1 MSGSIKSKFDLT
13 GKVAIVT
20 GSSKG
25 IGASMAMGLAE
36 FGAQV
41 VISSRKQDA
50 VDELASQFKQ
60 QGLEV
65 TALACHVGKEEQRK
79 ALVDE
84 VLTKLGRI
92 DILINNAAINPYYGP
107 ITNMDVG
114 AYRKTQEVN
123 VEACLSMSNLVH
135 SSMKEN
141 GGGSIIHI
149 SSIESFHPGQ
159 GMSAYSI
166 SKAALNML
174 TQAQAKEWGR
184 FGIRVN
190 AIAPGLIKTKFSQAL
205 WQNEALMQHIK
216 QNVPAGRAADPDEM
230 AGLAVFLAS
239 DAASYCTGGVYVADG
254 GFMLSGG
261 L

>member
-1 MSGSIKSKFDLT
+1 MQIKPKFDLT

-20 GSSKG
+20 GASKG
-25 IGASMAMGLAE
+25 IGASMAQGLAE

-50 VDELASQFKQ
+50 VDDMAQELESR
-60 QGLEV
+60 GLKV
-65 TALACHVGKEEQRK
+65 TAFACHVGKTDQCENLIKTIGEQF
-79 ALVDE
+79 
-84 VLTKLGRI
+84 GRI
-92 DILINNAAINPYYGP
+92 DVLINNAAVNPYFGP
-107 ITNMDVG
+107 ISDMDLG
-114 AYRKTQEVN
+114 AYQKTLDVN
-123 VEACLSMSNLVH
+123 VQSCLSLSNLVYPW
-135 SSMKEN
+135 MKKN

-149 SSIESFHPGQ
+149 SSIEAFHPGK

-174 TQAQAKEWGR
+174 TQSQAKEWGR
-184 FGIRVN
+184 DGIRVN

-205 WQNEALMQHIK
+205 WQNEKLMQHIK
-216 QNVPAGRAADPDEM
+216 NNVPAGRAAHPDEM

-239 DAASYCTGGVYVADG
+239 DAASYCTGAVYVADG